1 LVWESPALYAPLLSE
16 DLDARVVVVGADVVV
31 VEPATVVDVDVD
43 VRVAAP
49 VAAGVGVDF
58 ATPTER
64 VAAPISMTGSVVGLG
79 AGGGTAVVVVA
90 TVVVGSARTG
100 MVTGLFLPWP

>member
-31 VEPATVVDVDVD
+31 VEPATVVDVDV
-43 VRVAAP
+43 RVGAP

-79 AGGGTAVVVVA
+79 AGGGTAVVVVE

>member
-31 VEPATVVDVDVD
+31 VEPATVVD

-79 AGGGTAVVVVA
+79 AGGGTAVVVVE

>member
-1 LVWESPALYAPLLSE
+1 
-16 DLDARVVVVGADVVV
+16 
-31 VEPATVVDVDVD
+31 
-43 VRVAAP
+43 
-49 VAAGVGVDF
+49 VDF

-79 AGGGTAVVVVA
+79 AGGGTAVVVVE